1 MLPQIIAL
9 VSAISYSA
17 VAISAR
23 LGLQYSN
30 PLTATFVALCVRT
43 VTLWTVV
50 FVTGGIPEV
59 ATISI
64 VLFVLLGIL
73 QMATSLFTFTGLAK
87 IGASRSVP
95 LRSSYPLWS
104 AMIAISLLGE
114 EASVTILAGTLLVVA
129 GVVLIT
135 WQPGENDSTYRWWH
149 VLFPLVA
156 ALFAGIAF
164 PVRRYALI
172 ISNEPL
178 FFAALLATVALTCLV
193 AYLLLQVG
201 AQRPVWNRKALLPF
215 VLSGGFETIAAFS
228 SLFAVS
234 IGRVVVVAPIVATSP
249 FWNLLMVIVFLRGLE
264 RVNAVTVIGTFCVMA
279 GTISI
284 IAAG

>member
-17 VAISAR
+17 TAISAR
-23 LGLQYSN
+23 LGLQHST

-43 VTLWTVV
+43 VTLWTGV
-50 FVTGGIPEV
+50 FVIGGIPEV

-64 VLFVLLGIL
+64 VLFVLLGVL
-73 QMATSLFTFTGLAK
+73 QTATSLFTFTGISK

-104 AMIAISLLGE
+104 AVIAISLLGE

-129 GVVLIT
+129 GVVLVT
-135 WQPGENDSTYRWWH
+135 WQPGEKDSAYRWRH
-149 VLFPLVA
+149 VFFPLVA

-164 PVRRYALI
+164 PVRRYALT

-178 FFAALLATVALTCLV
+178 FFAALIAVVSLACLMMV
-193 AYLLLQVG
+193 VLSQSG
-201 AQRPVWNRKALLPF
+201 GQRLVWNRKAMLPF
-215 VLSGGFETIAAFS
+215 VLSGGFETLAAFL

-249 FWNLLMVIVFLRGLE
+249 FWNLLMVNFFLRGLE
-264 RVNAVTVIGTFCVMA
+264 RVNARTVIGTFCVMA

-284 IAAG
+284 IVAG

>member
-23 LGLQYSN
+23 LGLQHST
-30 PLTATFVALCVRT
+30 PLTATFVALCVCT
-43 VTLWTVV
+43 VTLWTGV

-73 QMATSLFTFTGLAK
+73 QAATSLFTFTGLAK

-129 GVVLIT
+129 GVVLVT
-135 WQPGENDSTYRWWH
+135 WQPGEKDSAYRWWH
-149 VLFPLVA
+149 VFFSLTA

-164 PVRRYALI
+164 PVRRYALM

-178 FFAALLATVALTCLV
+178 FFAALLAVVSLACLMMV
-193 AYLLLQVG
+193 VFSQFG
-201 AQRPVWNRKALLPF
+201 GQRLVWNRKALLPF
-215 VLSGGFETIAAFS
+215 VLSGGFETLAAFL

-249 FWNLLMVIVFLRGLE
+249 FWNLLMVICFLRGLE
-264 RVNAVTVIGTFCVMA
+264 RVNARTVIGTFCVM
-279 GTISI
+279 GQVQ
-284 IAAG
+284 GRPLQ